1 MNDRFRFLGR
11 IRFQPIELLKPPTT
25 LNTAKRRRRS
35 DLLGPDDMRDDM
47 HSAKWE
53 PRDENR
59 GGKLRIGI
67 ATKLR
72 ESSKKGRQWGVK
84 RGLLNDD
91 RWESSGRGKRRN
103 GKEREVK
110 VGYRLLNV
118 IYGNLNLCSIARWKS
133 PN

>member
-1 MNDRFRFLGR
+1 MNDRFSIFSKNSIFNLLNCSTLQ
-11 IRFQPIELLKPPTT
+11 QPSSM
-25 LNTAKRRRRS
+25 ARRRRRS

-91 RWESSGRGKRRN
+91 RWESGGRMKPKKEGRR
-103 GKEREVK
+103 E
-110 VGYRLLNV
+110 
-118 IYGNLNLCSIARWKS
+118 
-133 PN
+133 